1 MKILYVFLF
10 AISLSVGAVA
20 QTEQGNWLVGGNFTL
35 NTASNNTQLGL
46 NPTAGYFVMNNLA
59 VGGTVNLAYS
69 QLGENKSTTFGIGP
83 LARYYFGQRN
93 VRPFI
98 NGEFTFQSVKFK
110 SPTETN
116 TENGV
121 NFLLGLGLAG
131 FLNPNVALETI
142 AGYNHTRLE
151 GNGAGGFAMRVG
163 FQVYLRPREA
173 VDQIRSGQ

>member
-1 MKILYVFLF
+1 MKSLYILLL
-10 AISLSVGAVA
+10 AISFSIGVSA

-35 NTASNNTQLGL
+35 NTASNNTQIGL

-59 VGGTVNLAYS
+59 VGGTVALGYS

-83 LARYYFGQRN
+83 LARYYFGQKN
-93 VRPFI
+93 IRPFV
-98 NGEFTFQSVKFK
+98 NGEFTFQSLKFK

-131 FLNPNVALETI
+131 FLNPNVALEAI

-151 GNGAGGFAMRVG
+151 GNGDGGFAMRVG
-163 FQVYLRPREA
+163 FQVYLRPKEA
-173 VDQIRSGQ
+173 VEQIRSGQ